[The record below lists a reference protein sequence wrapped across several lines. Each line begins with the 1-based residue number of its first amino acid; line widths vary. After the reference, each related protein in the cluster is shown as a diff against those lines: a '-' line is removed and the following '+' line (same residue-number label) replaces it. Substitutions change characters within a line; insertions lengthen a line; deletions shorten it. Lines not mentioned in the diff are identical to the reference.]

1 MLILMSVNPQFMISL
16 FQIIIFLLSAI
27 LHEYGHAWMAL
38 RLGDDTAERA
48 GRLTL
53 NPLVHLDMFGSLLLP
68 GMLILTGS
76 PVIFGYAKPVPI
88 NLNNLRGG
96 LTGQAKVALAGPA
109 ANFFLAITAALAIR
123 YLAGGL
129 NSGWGGLL
137 ALVVVINLVLM
148 IFNLLP
154 IPPLD
159 GSKILAT
166 ILPES
171 WRYPYLSTE
180 RWGFFVLLAIMLTWP
195 QLLRYPINW
204 LLGLL
209 L

>member
-1 MLILMSVNPQFMISL
+1 MSVNPQFMISL

-171 WRYPYLSTE
+171 WRYSYLSTE

>member
-1 MLILMSVNPQFMISL
+1 MIGL

-27 LHEYGHAWMAL
+27 LHEYGHAWMAM

-53 NPLVHLDMFGSLLLP
+53 NPLAHLDLFGSLLLP

-76 PVIFGYAKPVPI
+76 PVVFGYAKPVPV

-96 LTGQAKVALAGPA
+96 LASQAKVSLAGPA
-109 ANFFLAITAALAIR
+109 ANLLLALAAALSVHF
-123 YLAGGL
+123 LAGGL
-129 NSGWGGLL
+129 ASNWGQLL
-137 ALVVVINLVLM
+137 AAVVLINLVLM
-148 IFNLLP
+148 VFNLLP

-159 GSKILAT
+159 GSKVLAT

-171 WRYPYLSTE
+171 WRYPYLATE

-195 QLLRYPINW
+195 QLLYYPVGW
-204 LLGLL
+204 LFNILL
-209 L
+209 

>member
-1 MLILMSVNPQFMISL
+1 MLGL

-27 LHEYGHAWMAL
+27 LHEYGHAWMAM

-53 NPLVHLDMFGSLLLP
+53 NPLAHLDLFGSLLLP
-68 GMLILTGS
+68 GLLILTGS

-96 LTGQAKVALAGPA
+96 LLGQAKVALAGPL
-109 ANFFLAITAALAIR
+109 ANLLLALAASLAVR
-123 YLAGGL
+123 YLAGGVM
-129 NSGWGGLL
+129 STWGQLL
-137 ALVVVINLVLM
+137 IVVVLINLVLM

-159 GSKILAT
+159 GSKVLAV
-166 ILPES
+166 ILPLS
-171 WRYPYLSTE
+171 WRQSYLATE
-180 RWGFFVLLAIMLTWP
+180 RWGFFILLAIMLTWP
-195 QLLRYPINW
+195 QLLYYPVSW
-204 LLGLL
+204 LLNILL
-209 L
+209 

>member
-1 MLILMSVNPQFMISL
+1 MLVNPQFMISL

-53 NPLVHLDMFGSLLLP
+53 NPLVHLDTFGSLLLP

-76 PVIFGYAKPVPI
+76 PVVFGYAKPVPI
-88 NLNNLRGG
+88 NLNNLSGG

-109 ANFFLAITAALAIR
+109 ANFFLAVTAALSIR

-129 NSGWGGLL
+129 GSVWGGLL
-137 ALVVVINLVLM
+137 SLVVVINLVLM

-166 ILPES
+166 ILPQRI
-171 WRYPYLSTE
+171 RYSYLATE

-195 QLLRYPINW
+195 EVLRYPINW
-204 LLGLL
+204 LLRLL

>member
-1 MLILMSVNPQFMISL
+1 MLGL

-27 LHEYGHAWMAL
+27 LHEYGHAWMAM

-53 NPLVHLDMFGSLLLP
+53 NPLAHLDLFGSLLLP
-68 GMLILTGS
+68 GLLILTGS

-96 LTGQAKVALAGPA
+96 LLGQAKVAFAGPL
-109 ANFFLAITAALAIR
+109 ANLLLAVVASLAVR
-123 YLAGGL
+123 YLAGGVV
-129 NSGWGGLL
+129 SDWGQLL
-137 ALVVVINLVLM
+137 IVVVLINLVLM

-159 GSKILAT
+159 GSKVLAV
-166 ILPES
+166 ILPLS
-171 WRYPYLSTE
+171 WRQSYLATE
-180 RWGFFVLLAIMLTWP
+180 RWGFFILLAIMLTWP
-195 QLLRYPINW
+195 QLLYHPVGW
-204 LLGLL
+204 LLNILL
-209 L
+209 

>member
-1 MLILMSVNPQFMISL
+1 MSVNPQFMISL

-204 LLGLL
+204 LIGLL

>member
-1 MLILMSVNPQFMISL
+1 MIGL

-53 NPLVHLDMFGSLLLP
+53 NPLAHLDMFGSLLLP

-76 PVIFGYAKPVPI
+76 PVVFGYAKPVPI

-96 LTGQAKVALAGPA
+96 LISQAKVSLAGPA
-109 ANFFLAITAALAIR
+109 ANFLLALAAALSVR

-129 NSGWGGLL
+129 VSDWGQLL
-137 ALVVVINLVLM
+137 AAVVLINLVLM
-148 IFNLLP
+148 VFNLLP

-159 GSKILAT
+159 GSKVLAT
-166 ILPES
+166 FLPTA
-171 WRYPYLSTE
+171 WRRSYLATE
-180 RWGFFVLLAIMLTWP
+180 RWGFFILLAIMLAWP
-195 QLLRYPINW
+195 QLLYYPVSW
-204 LLGLL
+204 LLNILL
-209 L
+209 

>member
-1 MLILMSVNPQFMISL
+1 MLGL

-27 LHEYGHAWMAL
+27 LHEYGHAWMAM

-53 NPLVHLDMFGSLLLP
+53 NPLAHLDLFGSLLLP
-68 GMLILTGS
+68 GLLILTGS

-96 LTGQAKVALAGPA
+96 LLGQAKVAFAGPL
-109 ANFFLAITAALAIR
+109 ANLLLAVVASLAVR
-123 YLAGGL
+123 YLAGGVV
-129 NSGWGGLL
+129 SDWGQLL
-137 ALVVVINLVLM
+137 IVVVLINLVLM

-159 GSKILAT
+159 GSKVLAV
-166 ILPES
+166 ILPLS
-171 WRYPYLSTE
+171 WRQSYLATE
-180 RWGFFVLLAIMLTWP
+180 RWGFFILLAIMLTWP
-195 QLLRYPINW
+195 QLLYYPVSW
-204 LLGLL
+204 LLNILL
-209 L
+209 

>member
-1 MLILMSVNPQFMISL
+1 MSVNPQFMISL